1 MSINFDVPETGRSPF
16 SGSWL
21 PADLGFKAMT
31 SDPGTTISG
40 LTLAAG
46 QINAFR
52 IRLLKPETLTGV
64 VVGVQTAG
72 ATLTSGQNLAGLYS
86 TAGVK
91 LAETATQHTAWTTA
105 GWRQAAWT
113 SPYSAAAGDYFI
125 ALVYNGTTSPQFC
138 RPNNVTSANGVLTTP
153 IASLRA
159 IRTSGSGNT
168 SLPSSTDFA
177 ASWEAHGTMC
187 LVAVY

>member
-72 ATLTSGQNLAGLYS
+72 IVLQFMVYMQKVLQGLVTFLHKQVNIRYLLNLM
-86 TAGVK
+86 
-91 LAETATQHTAWTTA
+91 
-105 GWRQAAWT
+105 
-113 SPYSAAAGDYFI
+113 D
-125 ALVYNGTTSPQFC
+125 
-138 RPNNVTSANGVLTTP
+138 
-153 IASLRA
+153 
-159 IRTSGSGNT
+159 
-168 SLPSSTDFA
+168 
-177 ASWEAHGTMC
+177 
-187 LVAVY
+187 